1 MNHGSTGIA
10 LVRAA
15 IAGGLMGA
23 GVVLQSG
30 CNWSPPTLAVEMP
43 NVRSNETD
51 TTPEPTTPEPT
62 EVTPPKPG
70 EPTADSTAD
79 SGTSQSADALAVVND
94 TSVDDQS
101 PPKLTPKLPSASV
114 SQLVGRWRDSFFG
127 TRTLTLNADG
137 TATMVL
143 DLDFAGRL
151 LYGKR
156 LEFDMKWSL
165 ENGVVTID
173 ILEGRPAAASKSAT
187 GTWGSRY
194 EYLLDRVEEDAV
206 EMRSSDGTMNHTL
219 KRISDDQ

>member
-1 MNHGSTGIA
+1 MIHGYPGLA
-10 LVRAA
+10 DFRVA
-15 IAGGLMGA
+15 ILGGMVAA
-23 GVVLQSG
+23 GVGMLSG
-30 CNWSPPTLAVEMP
+30 CNWSPPTLAVELP
-43 NVRSNETD
+43 NA
-51 TTPEPTTPEPT
+51 
-62 EVTPPKPG
+62 
-70 EPTADSTAD
+70 PTAEVVVAPVQSEEAASKSEEATPDAAVAD
-79 SGTSQSADALAVVND
+79 VPPQPAEVVSEGDETS
-94 TSVDDQS
+94 DDGQTRPKFS
-101 PPKLTPKLPSASV
+101 PKLTNVSAS
-114 SQLVGRWRDSFFG
+114 QLIGRWRDSFFG

-194 EYLLDRVEEDAV
+194 EYLLDRVEAEAV
-206 EMRSSDGTMNHTL
+206 EMRSSDGAMNHTL
-219 KRISDDQ
+219 KRLADDE

>member
-1 MNHGSTGIA
+1 M
-10 LVRAA
+10 
-15 IAGGLMGA
+15 
-23 GVVLQSG
+23 
-30 CNWSPPTLAVEMP
+30 
-43 NVRSNETD
+43 
-51 TTPEPTTPEPT
+51 
-62 EVTPPKPG
+62 
-70 EPTADSTAD
+70 
-79 SGTSQSADALAVVND
+79 
-94 TSVDDQS
+94 
-101 PPKLTPKLPSASV
+101 
-114 SQLVGRWRDSFFG
+114 
-127 TRTLTLNADG
+127 TLNADG